1 MASESKNIMQDRR
14 RFIRIICDLPA
25 LATYGENKENVKIKD
40 LSLMGVLAEAE
51 HPLDLTKGT
60 HVRIDIHLG
69 ATLTISMDCAVSHE
83 HGNLIGL
90 GTMRIDIDSITNL
103 RRFIEMNGMSE
114 ELLHRDIGHLAGED
128 DFPPQQD
135 S

>member
-1 MASESKNIMQDRR
+1 MALDSKNIMQERR
-14 RFIRIICDLPA
+14 RFIRILCALPE
-25 LATYGENKENVKIKD
+25 LATYGENKVNVQIKD
-40 LSLMGVLAEAE
+40 LSLMGVLAVSET
-51 HPLDLTKGT
+51 PLDLSKGT

-69 ATLTISMDCAVSHE
+69 ATLTISMDCAVSYVHE
-83 HGNLIGL
+83 NLIGL

-114 ELLHRDIGHLAGED
+114 ELLHRDIGHLVGE

>member
-1 MASESKNIMQDRR
+1 MALDSKNIMQERR

-25 LATYGENKENVKIKD
+25 LATYGENKVNVQIKD
-40 LSLMGVLAEAE
+40 LSLMGVLAVSET
-51 HPLDLTKGT
+51 PLDLSKGT

-69 ATLTISMDCAVSHE
+69 ATLTISMDCAVSSVHE
-83 HGNLIGL
+83 NLIGL
-90 GTMRIDIDSITNL
+90 GTMRIAID
-103 RRFIEMNGMSE
+103 RFIEMNGMSE
-114 ELLHRDIGHLAGED
+114 ELLHRDIGHLVGE

>member
-1 MASESKNIMQDRR
+1 MQERR

-25 LATYGENKENVKIKD
+25 LATDGESKVNVQIKD
-40 LSLMGVLAEAE
+40 LSLMGVLAVSET
-51 HPLDLTKGT
+51 PLDLSKGT

-69 ATLTISMDCAVSHE
+69 ATLTISMDCAVSYVHE
-83 HGNLIGL
+83 NLIGL

-114 ELLHRDIGHLAGED
+114 ELLHRDIGHLVGE

>member
-1 MASESKNIMQDRR
+1 MQERR

-25 LATYGENKENVKIKD
+25 LAPYGENKVNVQIKD
-40 LSLMGVLAEAE
+40 LSLMGVLAVSET
-51 HPLDLTKGT
+51 PLDLSKGT

-69 ATLTISMDCAVSHE
+69 ATLTISMDCAVSYVHE
-83 HGNLIGL
+83 NLIGL

-114 ELLHRDIGHLAGED
+114 ELLHRDIGHLVGE

>member
-1 MASESKNIMQDRR
+1 MALASKNIMQERR

-25 LATYGENKENVKIKD
+25 LATYGENKVNVQIKD
-40 LSLMGVLAEAE
+40 LSLMGVLAVSET
-51 HPLDLTKGT
+51 PLDLSKGT

-69 ATLTISMDCAVSHE
+69 ATLTISMDCAVSYVHE
-83 HGNLIGL
+83 NLIGL

-114 ELLHRDIGHLAGED
+114 ELLHRDIGHLVGE

>member
-1 MASESKNIMQDRR
+1 MQDRR

-25 LATYGENKENVKIKD
+25 LATYGENKENVKIND
-40 LSLMGVLAEAE
+40 LALMVVLAEAE
-51 HPLDLTKGT
+51 HPPDLTRGA
-60 HVRIDIHLG
+60 HVGVDIHLG
-69 ATLTISMDCAVSHE
+69 ATLTISMDCAVSYE

-90 GTMRIDIDSITNL
+90 GTRRIDIDSITNL